1 MNYQK
6 VIDIGFTLLSKNK
19 IESAHLDSQLILSK
33 ILRKKREDI
42 LINLNKIINK
52 EVVKKFNYL
61 LSKRLK
67 NEPIAYILGSKEFWK
82 HKFFVN
88 RSVLIPRP
96 ETEHLVEEILKI
108 IKKNESKKILEIGT
122 GSGCIII
129 SLSIERPKCHVT
141 ALDVSAN
148 ALNVAKTNAKMHHL
162 ENKIKFI
169 NIDIDKFQS
178 YKYDLIVSN
187 PPYIN
192 LSDLKR
198 LDDDIKLYEPKLAL
212 YGGSDGYR
220 EIKKIISKS
229 SKLLKYNGK
238 LVMEIGDKQKMLTI
252 LELEK
257 NGFFINKICK
267 DLSGKCRVLIATKTF
282 K

>member
-6 VIDIGFTLLSKNK
+6 VIDIGFTLLSKNN

-141 ALDVSAN
+141 ALDVSSN

-178 YKYDLIVSN
+178 YKYDLIVTN

-220 EIKKIISKS
+220 EIEKIISKS

-238 LVMEIGDKQKMLTI
+238 LVIEIGDKQKNRTV
-252 LELEK
+252 LELK
-257 NGFFINKICK
+257 NNGFFINKICK
-267 DLSGKCRVLIATKTF
+267 DLSGKHRVLIGTKTY

>member
-6 VIDIGFTLLSKNK
+6 AIDIGFSLLSKNK
-19 IESAHLDSQLILSK
+19 IKNAHLDSQLILSK
-33 ILRKKREDI
+33 ILKKKREDI
-42 LINLNKIINK
+42 LINLNKVINK
-52 EVVKKFNYL
+52 KKVKKFNFL

-82 HKFFVN
+82 NNFFVN

-108 IKKNESKKILEIGT
+108 IKINKSKKILEIGT
-122 GSGCIII
+122 GSGCVVI
-129 SLSIERPKCHVT
+129 SILKERPRCNAT
-141 ALDVSAN
+141 AIDVSTKAI
-148 ALNVAKTNAKMHHL
+148 NVAKSNAKMHHL
-162 ENKIKFI
+162 ENKIKFV
-169 NIDIDKFQS
+169 NIDIDKFS
-178 YKYDLIVSN
+178 TSKYDLIVTN

-192 LSDLKR
+192 LSDFKR

-220 EIKKIISKS
+220 EIEKIIYKS

-238 LVMEIGDKQKMLTI
+238 LVMEIGDKQKNRTV
-252 LELEK
+252 LELK
-257 NGFFINKICK
+257 NNGFFINKICK
-267 DLSGKCRVLIATKTF
+267 DLSGKHRVLIGTKTF

>member
-6 VIDIGFTLLSKNK
+6 IIDRGFSLLRKRK
-19 IESAHLDSQLILSK
+19 IENAHLDSQLILSK
-33 ILRKKREDI
+33 ILKKKREDI

-52 EVVKKFNYL
+52 KSIKEFNFL

-82 HKFFVN
+82 SKFLVN

-108 IKKNESKKILEIGT
+108 IKRNESKKILDVGT

-129 SLSIERPKCHVT
+129 SILKERPKCRVT
-141 ALDVSAN
+141 AVDISVK
-148 ALNVAKTNAKMHHL
+148 ALNVAKSNAKMHHL
-162 ENKIKFI
+162 ENKIKFV

-178 YKYDLIVSN
+178 SKYDLIVTN
-187 PPYIN
+187 PPYIK
-192 LSDLKR
+192 LGDFKR
-198 LDDDIKLYEPKLAL
+198 LGDNIKLYEPKLAL
-212 YGGSDGYR
+212 DGGLDGYK
-220 EIKKIISKS
+220 EIRKIISKS

-238 LVMEIGDKQKMLTI
+238 LVIEIGDKQKNRTT
-252 LELEK
+252 LELKK

>member
-6 VIDIGFTLLSKNK
+6 VIDIGFTLLSKNN

-267 DLSGKCRVLIATKTF
+267 DLSGKCRVLIGTKTF

>member
-267 DLSGKCRVLIATKTF
+267 DLSGKCRVLIGTKTF

>member
-178 YKYDLIVSN
+178 YKYDLIVTN

-267 DLSGKCRVLIATKTF
+267 DLSGKCRVLIGTKTF

>member
-141 ALDVSAN
+141 ALDVSSN

-169 NIDIDKFQS
+169 NIDIDKLQS
-178 YKYDLIVSN
+178 YKYDLIVTN

-267 DLSGKCRVLIATKTF
+267 DLSGKCRVLIGTKTF

>member
-129 SLSIERPKCHVT
+129 SLLIERPKCHVT

-148 ALNVAKTNAKMHHL
+148 ALNVAKTNAKIHHL

-178 YKYDLIVSN
+178 YKYDLIVTN

-267 DLSGKCRVLIATKTF
+267 DLSGKCRVLIGTKTF

>member
-6 VIDIGFTLLSKNK
+6 VIDIGFTLLSKNN

-141 ALDVSAN
+141 ALDVSSN

-238 LVMEIGDKQKMLTI
+238 LVIEIGDKQKNHTI
-252 LELEK
+252 FELKK

-267 DLSGKCRVLIATKTF
+267 DLSGKYRVLIGTKTF